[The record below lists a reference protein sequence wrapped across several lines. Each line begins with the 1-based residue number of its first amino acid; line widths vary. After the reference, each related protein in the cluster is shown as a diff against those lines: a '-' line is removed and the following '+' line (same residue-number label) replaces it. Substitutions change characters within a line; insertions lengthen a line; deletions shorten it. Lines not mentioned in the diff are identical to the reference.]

1 MRVRLILALAALAA
15 LAAVSGC
22 GSAAESGG
30 PDGGTSPAA
39 AAAPVPAPAAASPT
53 GTPDLL
59 VFTATTIDRKPFAGV
74 TLLGRPA
81 VLWFW
86 SAAGPEC
93 RAQGAETDKA
103 AVLFADRATVVGVA
117 AAGDP
122 AALREFVAS
131 TGVGALPHLTD
142 ASGDLR
148 RRFGVTEPGTYVF
161 LDAGGAVVHRAV
173 LPRGEGLVVRTGELV
188 R

>member
-1 MRVRLILALAALAA
+1 MRVRLILCVLALVALS
-15 LAAVSGC
+15 AVSGC
-22 GSAAESGG
+22 GSAAKSAG
-30 PDGGTSPAA
+30 PGGGTSPAA
-39 AAAPVPAPAAASPT
+39 AVAPAPAAPSPT

-59 VFTATTIDRKPFAGV
+59 VFTTTTIDRKPFAGV

-86 SAAGPEC
+86 SAASPEC
-93 RAQGAETDKA
+93 RAQAAETDKT
-103 AVLFADRATVVGVA
+103 AVLHAGRATVVGVA

-131 TGVGALPHLTD
+131 SGVGAFPHLAD
-142 ASGDLR
+142 ATGDLW

-161 LDAGGAVVHRAV
+161 LDAGGAVVHRGV
-173 LPRGEGLVVRTGELV
+173 LPRAEGLVARTGELV